1 MKRKKAKPKAKL
13 KSVDSA
19 KHHYQPFKKVR
30 GVSSLYRYYSRSGKA
45 GSYYMIARVD
55 GVLKKEC
62 LKTSDLDFAKKKIL
76 DRKKWLKGKKGER
89 TLMQLACDFKEATTK
104 NQKHSIWVINHL
116 KECPF
121 ASQSVQ
127 KISKDEIARFIKSLN
142 LGSRSTN
149 LFYERLKAVFDW
161 GVPDF
166 LQDNP
171 MSEAKY
177 RKQIRK
183 KVVREKPNAP
193 TLEEFAKIV
202 DCIRNQK
209 FSDTAQDSAD
219 LVEYL
224 GLAGQGVAEANA
236 LDWNHVNFSGQMPQI
251 SVQRKKT
258 QEFYYVPIHNNL
270 MFFLQALHI
279 RRGEPESGKV
289 FKVLNPKKAIDSA
302 CAKLNLKQYTARNF
316 RQMNIIHNLRSGV
329 APKTIARWQGHQD
342 GGVLIMKVYSEV
354 ISENDLEYEINEVKK
369 IGQRIN
375 QLDAVVPTY
384 A

>member
-1 MKRKKAKPKAKL
+1 MQRIKDTSKAKST
-13 KSVDSA
+13 SVDSTA
-19 KHHYQPFKKVR
+19 KHRKEQFKKVR

-45 GSYYMIARVD
+45 GSYYLIARIE
-55 GVLKKEC
+55 GVLKKES
-62 LKTSDLDFAKKKIL
+62 LETGDLDFAKKKIL
-76 DRKKWLKGKKGER
+76 DRKKWLRGKKGER

-116 KECPF
+116 KKCPF

-166 LQDNP
+166 LQENP
-171 MSEAKY
+171 MSETKY
-177 RKQIRK
+177 RSQIRRQ
-183 KVVREKPNAP
+183 VVRKKPNAP
-193 TLEEFAKIV
+193 TLEEFRKIV

-224 GLAGQGVAEANA
+224 GLAGQGVAEANS
-236 LDWNHVNFSGQMPQI
+236 LDWSHVNFSSKLPKI

-258 QEFYYVPIHNNL
+258 KEFYTFSIFPDL
-270 MFFLQALHI
+270 MVFLRTLYT
-279 RRGEPESGKV
+279 RCGEPKSGKV
-289 FKVLNPKKAIDSA
+289 FKVTNPKKAIDTA
-302 CAKLNLKQYTARNF
+302 CLKLKLKKYTARNF
-316 RQMNIIHNLRSGV
+316 RQMTIIDQLRKGV
-329 APKTIARWQGHQD
+329 MPKTIANWQGHQD
-342 GGVLIMKVYSEV
+342 GGVLIMEVYSEV
-354 ISENDLEYEINEVKK
+354 ISGNDQDHEISEVEKLRSK
-369 IGQRIN
+369 QKS
-375 QLDAVVPTY
+375 T
-384 A
+384 

>member
-1 MKRKKAKPKAKL
+1 MQRIKATSKAKST
-13 KSVDSA
+13 SVDSTA
-19 KHHYQPFKKVR
+19 KHRKEQFKKVR

-45 GSYYMIARVD
+45 GSYYLIARID

-62 LKTSDLDFAKKKIL
+62 LETGDLDFAKKKIL

-116 KECPF
+116 KKCPF

-166 LQDNP
+166 LQENP
-171 MSEAKY
+171 MSETKY
-177 RKQIRK
+177 RSQIRRQ
-183 KVVREKPNAP
+183 VVRKKPNAP
-193 TLEEFAKIV
+193 TLEEFRKIV
-202 DCIRNQK
+202 NCIRNQK

-224 GLAGQGVAEANA
+224 GLAGQGVAEANS
-236 LDWNHVNFSGQMPQI
+236 LDWSHVNFSSKLPKI

-258 QEFYYVPIHNNL
+258 KEFYTFSIFPDL
-270 MFFLQALHI
+270 MVFLRALNT
-279 RRGEPESGKV
+279 RYGEPKSGKV
-289 FKVLNPKKAIDSA
+289 FKVTNPKKAIDAA
-302 CAKLNLKQYTARNF
+302 CLKLKLKKYTARNF
-316 RQMNIIHNLRSGV
+316 RQMTIIDQLRKGV
-329 APKTIARWQGHQD
+329 MPKTIANWQGHQD
-342 GGVLIMKVYSEV
+342 GGVLIMEVYSEV
-354 ISENDLEYEINEVKK
+354 ISENDQDHEISEVEKLRSK
-369 IGQRIN
+369 QKS
-375 QLDAVVPTY
+375 T
-384 A
+384 

>member
-1 MKRKKAKPKAKL
+1 MQRKKTTSKAISKTA
-13 KSVDSA
+13 DPA
-19 KHHYQPFKKVR
+19 KHHSQPFKKVR

-45 GSYYMIARVD
+45 GSYYLIARID

-62 LKTSDLDFAKKKIL
+62 LETTDLDFAKKKIL
-76 DRKKWLKGKKGER
+76 DLKKWLKGKKGER

-121 ASQSVQ
+121 ANESVQ
-127 KISKDEIARFIKSLN
+127 KISKDEIARFIKSLD

-166 LQDNP
+166 LEENP
-171 MSEAKY
+171 ISEVKF
-177 RKQIRK
+177 RKQIRR
-183 KVVREKPNAP
+183 KVVREKPSVP
-193 TLEEFAKIV
+193 TLEEFRKIV
-202 DCIRNQK
+202 DQIRNQK
-209 FSDTAQDSAD
+209 FSDTAEDSAD
-219 LVEYL
+219 LVEYI
-224 GLAGQGVAEANA
+224 GSAGQGVAEANA
-236 LDWNHVNFSGQMPQI
+236 LDWSHVNFSGKLPQI

-258 QEFYYVPIHNNL
+258 QEFYIVPIHEDL
-270 MFFLQALHI
+270 MIFLKALHI
-279 RRGEPESGKV
+279 KRGEPKSGKV

-302 CAKLNLKQYTARNF
+302 CAKLSLKKFTARNF

-329 APKTIARWQGHQD
+329 APKTIAKWQGHQD
-342 GGVLIMKVYSEV
+342 GGVLIMNVYSEV

-369 IGQRIN
+369 IGRTKKS
-375 QLDAVVPTY
+375 A
-384 A
+384 

>member
-1 MKRKKAKPKAKL
+1 MQRKKTTSKTISKTADP
-13 KSVDSA
+13 A
-19 KHHYQPFKKVR
+19 KHHSQPFKKVR

-45 GSYYMIARVD
+45 GSYYLIARID

-62 LKTSDLDFAKKKIL
+62 LETTDLDFAKKKIL
-76 DRKKWLKGKKGER
+76 DLKKWLKGKKGER

-121 ASQSVQ
+121 ANESVQ
-127 KISKDEIARFIKSLN
+127 KISKDEIARFIKSLD

-166 LQDNP
+166 LEENP
-171 MSEAKY
+171 ISEVKF
-177 RKQIRK
+177 RKQIRR
-183 KVVREKPNAP
+183 KVVREKPSVP
-193 TLEEFAKIV
+193 TLEEFRKIV
-202 DCIRNQK
+202 DQIRNQK
-209 FSDTAQDSAD
+209 FSDTAEDSAD
-219 LVEYL
+219 LVEYI

-236 LDWNHVNFSGQMPQI
+236 LDWSHVNFSGKLPQI

-258 QEFYYVPIHNNL
+258 QEFYIVPIHEDL
-270 MFFLQALHI
+270 MIFLKALHI
-279 RRGEPESGKV
+279 KRGEPKSGKV

-302 CAKLNLKQYTARNF
+302 CAKLNLKKFTARNF

-329 APKTIARWQGHQD
+329 APKTIAKWQGHQD
-342 GGVLIMKVYSEV
+342 GGVLIMNVYSEV

-369 IGQRIN
+369 IGRTKKS
-375 QLDAVVPTY
+375 A
-384 A
+384 

>member
-1 MKRKKAKPKAKL
+1 MQRKKAKPKAKL
-13 KSVDSA
+13 KSVESA
-19 KHHYQPFKKVR
+19 KHLYQPFKKVR
-30 GVSSLYRYYSRSGKA
+30 GVSSLYRYYSRSGTA
-45 GSYYMIARVD
+45 GSYYLIARID
-55 GVLKKEC
+55 GALKKEC
-62 LKTSDLDFAKKKIL
+62 LETGDLEFAKKKIH

-121 ASQSVQ
+121 ANQSVR

-142 LGSRSTN
+142 LGNRSTN

-166 LQDNP
+166 LQENP
-171 MSEAKY
+171 ISEVKY

-183 KVVREKPNAP
+183 KVVREKPKAP
-193 TLEEFAKIV
+193 TLEEFAQIV
-202 DCIRNQK
+202 NCIRDQK

-236 LDWNHVNFSGQMPQI
+236 LDWSHVNFSGKMPKI

-258 QEFYYVPIHNNL
+258 QEFYSVPIHPDL
-270 MFFLQALHI
+270 MIFLQALNT
-279 RRGEPESGKV
+279 RRGKPKSGKV

-302 CAKLNLKQYTARNF
+302 CAKLNLKKYTARNF

-329 APKTIARWQGHQD
+329 APKLIAKWQGHQD
-342 GGVLIMKVYSEV
+342 GGVLIMQVYSEV

-369 IGQRIN
+369 IVPRKD
-375 QLDAVVPTY
+375 QLDAVAPTY

>member
-1 MKRKKAKPKAKL
+1 MQRIKTTSKTISKTADP
-13 KSVDSA
+13 A
-19 KHHYQPFKKVR
+19 KHHSQPFKKVR

-45 GSYYMIARVD
+45 GSYYLIARID

-62 LKTSDLDFAKKKIL
+62 LETTDLDFAKKKIL
-76 DRKKWLKGKKGER
+76 DLKKWLKGKKGER

-121 ASQSVQ
+121 ANESVQ
-127 KISKDEIARFIKSLN
+127 KISKDEIARFIKSLD

-166 LQDNP
+166 LEENP
-171 MSEAKY
+171 ISEVKF
-177 RKQIRK
+177 RKQIRR
-183 KVVREKPNAP
+183 KVVREKPSVP
-193 TLEEFAKIV
+193 TLEEFRKIV
-202 DCIRNQK
+202 DQIRNQK
-209 FSDTAQDSAD
+209 FSDTAEDSAD
-219 LVEYL
+219 LVEYI

-236 LDWNHVNFSGQMPQI
+236 LDWSHVNFSGKLPQI

-258 QEFYYVPIHNNL
+258 QEFYIVPIHEDL
-270 MFFLQALHI
+270 MIFLKALHI
-279 RRGEPESGKV
+279 KRGEPKSGKV

-302 CAKLNLKQYTARNF
+302 CAKLNLKKFTARNF

-329 APKTIARWQGHQD
+329 APKTIAKWQGHQD
-342 GGVLIMKVYSEV
+342 GGVLIMNVYSEV

-369 IGQRIN
+369 IGRTKKS
-375 QLDAVVPTY
+375 A
-384 A
+384 

>member
-1 MKRKKAKPKAKL
+1 MQRDKATSKAKL
-13 KSVDSA
+13 KPVDSA
-19 KHHYQPFKKVR
+19 KHHQQPFKKVR

-45 GSYYMIARVD
+45 GSYYLIARID

-62 LKTSDLDFAKKKIL
+62 LDTADLDFAKKKIL
-76 DRKKWLKGKKGER
+76 DLKKWLKGKKGER

-104 NQKHSIWVINHL
+104 NQKHSIWLINHL

-121 ASQSVQ
+121 ANQNVQ
-127 KISKDEIARFIKSLN
+127 KISKDEIARFIKSLE

-166 LQDNP
+166 LQENP

-183 KVVREKPNAP
+183 KVVRKKPTAP
-193 TLEEFAKIV
+193 TLEEFRLIV
-202 DCIRNQK
+202 SCIRNQK
-209 FSDTAQDSAD
+209 FSDTAEHSAD

-224 GLAGQGVAEANA
+224 GLAGQGVAEANT
-236 LDWNHVNFSGQMPQI
+236 LDWSHVNFNTQLPKI

-258 QEFYYVPIHNNL
+258 KEFYTFPIFPDL
-270 MFFLQALHI
+270 MIFLRALHA
-279 RRGEPESGKV
+279 RCGEPKSGKV

-302 CAKLNLKQYTARNF
+302 CLKLKLKKYTARNF
-316 RQMNIIHNLRSGV
+316 RQMTIINQLRKGV
-329 APKTIARWQGHQD
+329 NPKTIANWQGHQD
-342 GGVLIMKVYSEV
+342 GGVLIMEVYSEV
-354 ISENDLEYEINEVKK
+354 ISENDLDHEISEVSKLDVSKK
-369 IGQRIN
+369 S
-375 QLDAVVPTY
+375 T
-384 A
+384 

>member
-1 MKRKKAKPKAKL
+1 MQRKKTKSKAKL

-19 KHHYQPFKKVR
+19 KHRYQQFKKVR
-30 GVSSLYRYYSRSGKA
+30 GVSSLYRYYSRSGTP
-45 GSYYMIARVD
+45 GSYYLIARID

-62 LKTSDLDFAKKKIL
+62 LETGDLEFAKKKIL
-76 DRKKWLKGKKGER
+76 DRKKWLRGKKGER
-89 TLMQLACDFKEATTK
+89 TLLQLACDFKEATTK

-116 KECPF
+116 KKCPF

-127 KISKDEIARFIKSLN
+127 KISKDEIARFIKFLN

-166 LQDNP
+166 LQENP
-171 MSEAKY
+171 MSETKY
-177 RKQIRK
+177 RSQIRRQ
-183 KVVREKPNAP
+183 VVRKKPNAP
-193 TLEEFAKIV
+193 TLEVFRKIV

-224 GLAGQGVAEANA
+224 GLAGQGVAEANG
-236 LDWNHVNFSGQMPQI
+236 LDWSHVNFSSKLPKI

-258 QEFYYVPIHNNL
+258 KEFYTFSIFPDL
-270 MFFLQALHI
+270 MVFLRTLNT
-279 RRGEPESGKV
+279 RCGEPKSGKV
-289 FKVLNPKKAIDSA
+289 FKVTNPKKAIDTA
-302 CAKLNLKQYTARNF
+302 CLKLKLKKYTARNF
-316 RQMNIIHNLRSGV
+316 RQMTIIDQLRKGV
-329 APKTIARWQGHQD
+329 MPKTIANWQGHKD

-354 ISENDLEYEINEVKK
+354 ISENDQDHEISEVEKLRSK
-369 IGQRIN
+369 QKS
-375 QLDAVVPTY
+375 T
-384 A
+384 

>member
-1 MKRKKAKPKAKL
+1 MQRKKTTSKTISKTADP
-13 KSVDSA
+13 A
-19 KHHYQPFKKVR
+19 KHHSQPFKKVR

-45 GSYYMIARVD
+45 GSYYLIARID

-62 LKTSDLDFAKKKIL
+62 LETTDLDFAKKKIL
-76 DRKKWLKGKKGER
+76 DLKKWLKGKKGER

-121 ASQSVQ
+121 ANESVQ
-127 KISKDEIARFIKSLN
+127 KISKDEIARFIKSLD

-166 LQDNP
+166 LEENP
-171 MSEAKY
+171 ISEVKF
-177 RKQIRK
+177 RKQIRR
-183 KVVREKPNAP
+183 KVVREKPSVP
-193 TLEEFAKIV
+193 TLEEFRKIV
-202 DCIRNQK
+202 DQIRNQK
-209 FSDTAQDSAD
+209 FSDTAEDSAD
-219 LVEYL
+219 LVEYI

-236 LDWNHVNFSGQMPQI
+236 LDWSHVNFSGKLPQI

-258 QEFYYVPIHNNL
+258 QEFYIVPIHEDL
-270 MFFLQALHI
+270 MIFLKALHI
-279 RRGEPESGKV
+279 KQGEPKSGKV

-302 CAKLNLKQYTARNF
+302 CAKLSLKKFTARNF

-329 APKTIARWQGHQD
+329 APKTIAKWQGHQD
-342 GGVLIMKVYSEV
+342 GGVLIMNVYSEV

-369 IGQRIN
+369 IVRTN
-375 QLDAVVPTY
+375 KST
-384 A
+384 

>member
-1 MKRKKAKPKAKL
+1 MQRKKAKPKAKM

-19 KHHYQPFKKVR
+19 KHLYQPFKKVR

-45 GSYYMIARVD
+45 GSYYLIARID
-55 GVLKKEC
+55 GALKKEC
-62 LKTSDLDFAKKKIL
+62 LETGDLEFAKKKIH
-76 DRKKWLKGKKGER
+76 DRKKWLKGKRGER

-121 ASQSVQ
+121 ANQSVQ

-171 MSEAKY
+171 MGEAKY

-236 LDWNHVNFSGQMPQI
+236 LDWSQVNFSGKLPKI

-258 QEFYYVPIHNNL
+258 QEFYIVPIHEDL
-270 MFFLQALHI
+270 MIFLKSLHLK
-279 RRGEPESGKV
+279 RGEPKSGKV

-302 CAKLNLKQYTARNF
+302 CAKLKLKKFTARNF

-329 APKTIARWQGHQD
+329 APKSIANWQGHQD
-342 GGVLIMKVYSEV
+342 GGVLIMNVYSEV

-369 IGQRIN
+369 IGRTN
-375 QLDAVVPTY
+375 KST
-384 A
+384 